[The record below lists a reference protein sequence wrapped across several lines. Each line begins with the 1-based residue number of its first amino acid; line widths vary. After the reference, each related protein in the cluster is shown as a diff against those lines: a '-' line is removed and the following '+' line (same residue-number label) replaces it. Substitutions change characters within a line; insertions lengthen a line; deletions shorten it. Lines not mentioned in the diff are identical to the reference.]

1 MTGNY
6 NIFTKVVESGR
17 KWEMFFGSYSHNL
30 DDKGR
35 LVIPSKMRDELGL
48 KAYIL
53 KGFDGALS
61 IYKESDFQN
70 LVVELKNLPFN
81 KKNSRAYLRIQLASA
96 CELDIDKQGRA
107 LLPTQ
112 LLNKY
117 QIGKEVIVIG
127 ALDHIEVWNK
137 SDYEEYEK
145 SADSSFEDIAEE
157 LSEKED

>member
-1 MTGNY
+1 
-6 NIFTKVVESGR
+6 
-17 KWEMFFGSYSHNL
+17 MFFGSYTHNL

-35 LVIPSKMRDELGL
+35 LVIPSKMREELGL

-61 IYKESDFQN
+61 IYKESEFQN

-96 CELDIDKQGRA
+96 CELDIDRQGRA

-127 ALDHIEVWNK
+127 ALDHIEVWNRK
-137 SDYEEYEK
+137 DYEEYEK
-145 SADSSFEDIAEE
+145 NADSSFETIAEE
-157 LSEKED
+157 LSGNED

>member
-1 MTGNY
+1 
-6 NIFTKVVESGR
+6 
-17 KWEMFFGSYSHNL
+17 MFFGSYTHNL

-35 LVIPSKMRDELGL
+35 LVIPSKMRDELGS

-96 CELDIDKQGRA
+96 CELDVDRQGRA

-127 ALDHIEVWNK
+127 ALDHIEVWNRT
-137 SDYEEYEK
+137 DYEEYEK
-145 SADSSFEDIAEE
+145 SADSSFETIAEE
-157 LSEKED
+157 LSDKED

>member
-1 MTGNY
+1 MGKSGDIMFIGQYQY
-6 NIFTKVVESGR
+6 NIDE
-17 KWEMFFGSYSHNL
+17 
-30 DDKGR
+30 KGR
-35 LVIPSKMRDELGL
+35 LVIPSKMREELGL

-61 IYKESDFQN
+61 IFKEEDFIN
-70 LVVELKNLPFN
+70 LTNELKNLPFN

-96 CELDIDKQGRA
+96 CELDIDRQGRA

-137 SDYEEYEK
+137 KDYEAYEK
-145 SADSSFEDIAEE
+145 SADSSFENIAEE
-157 LSEKED
+157 LDEKED

>member
-1 MTGNY
+1 
-6 NIFTKVVESGR
+6 
-17 KWEMFFGSYSHNL
+17 MFFGSYTHNL
-30 DDKGR
+30 DEKGR

-61 IYKESDFQN
+61 IYKESDFQR
-70 LVVELKNLPFN
+70 LVNELQNLPFN

-96 CELDIDKQGRA
+96 CELDIDRQGRA

-127 ALDHIEVWNK
+127 ALDHIEVWNRK
-137 SDYEEYEK
+137 DYEEYEK
-145 SADSSFEDIAEE
+145 NADSSFETIAEE
-157 LSEKED
+157 LSGNED

>member
-1 MTGNY
+1 
-6 NIFTKVVESGR
+6 
-17 KWEMFFGSYSHNL
+17 MFFGSYSHNL

-35 LVIPSKMRDELGL
+35 LVIPSKMRDELGV

-70 LVVELKNLPFN
+70 LVSELKTLAFN

-96 CELDIDKQGRA
+96 CELDIDRQGRA

-112 LLNKY
+112 LLSKY
-117 QIGKEVIVIG
+117 KIGKEVIVIG
-127 ALDHIEVWNK
+127 MLDHIEVWNK
-137 SDYEEYEK
+137 ADYENYENT
-145 SADSSFEDIAEE
+145 ADSSFEEIAEE
-157 LSEKED
+157 LDKKED

>member
-1 MTGNY
+1 
-6 NIFTKVVESGR
+6 
-17 KWEMFFGSYSHNL
+17 MFFGSYTHNL
-30 DDKGR
+30 DEKGR

-61 IYKESDFQN
+61 IFKEEDFQN
-70 LVVELKNLPFN
+70 LVKELQNLPFN

-96 CELDIDKQGRA
+96 CELDIDRQGRA

-127 ALDHIEVWNK
+127 ALDHIEVWNR
-137 SDYEEYEK
+137 SNYEEYEK
-145 SADSSFEDIAEE
+145 SADSSFEQIAEE

>member
-1 MTGNY
+1 
-6 NIFTKVVESGR
+6 
-17 KWEMFFGSYSHNL
+17 MFFGSYIHNL
-30 DDKGR
+30 DAKGR
-35 LVIPSKMRDELGL
+35 LVIPSKMRDELGE

-61 IYKESDFQN
+61 IYKESDFES
-70 LVVELKNLPFN
+70 LIKEIKSLPFN
-81 KKNSRAYLRIQLASA
+81 KKNSRAYLRIQLASV

-117 QIGKEVIVIG
+117 GIGKEVIVIG

-137 SDYEEYEK
+137 EEYQKYENA
-145 SADSSFEDIAEE
+145 ADSSFESIAED
-157 LSEKED
+157 LGDKED

>member
-1 MTGNY
+1 
-6 NIFTKVVESGR
+6 
-17 KWEMFFGSYSHNL
+17 MFFGSYTHNL

-35 LVIPSKMRDELGL
+35 LVIPSKMRDELGS

-53 KGFDGALS
+53 KGFDGTLS

-70 LVVELKNLPFN
+70 LVLELKNLPFN

-96 CELDIDKQGRA
+96 CELDIDRQGRA

-127 ALDHIEVWNK
+127 ALDHIEVWNRT
-137 SDYEEYEK
+137 DYEEYEK
-145 SADSSFEDIAEE
+145 NADSSFETIAEE
-157 LSEKED
+157 LSDKED

>member
-1 MTGNY
+1 
-6 NIFTKVVESGR
+6 
-17 KWEMFFGSYSHNL
+17 MFFGSYTHNL
-30 DDKGR
+30 DEKGR
-35 LVIPSKMRDELGL
+35 LVIPSKMREELGL

-61 IYKESDFQN
+61 IFKEEDFIN
-70 LVVELKNLPFN
+70 LTNELKNLPFN
-81 KKNSRAYLRIQLASA
+81 KKNSRVYLRIQLASA
-96 CELDIDKQGRA
+96 CELDIDRQGRA

-137 SDYEEYEK
+137 KDYEAYEK
-145 SADSSFEDIAEE
+145 NADSSFENIAEE
-157 LSEKED
+157 LDEKED